1 MKVLLCHNYY
11 QHAGGEDEVFAA
23 EGALLEAHGHEVVR
37 FTRHNDDIKGMGRV
51 EVARK
56 TLWNRATYDE
66 LLSLIR
72 RERPR
77 VMHCTNTFPLIS
89 PAAYDAARAEGVAVV
104 QSLHNYR
111 LFCLNSLF
119 LRDGRA
125 CELCLGKAIP
135 WPGVLHKCYRESR
148 SASAVVAS
156 MLTYHRARGTYRN
169 KVDVYIALTEFARR
183 KFEEGGF
190 DPGQIVV
197 KPNFLSTDPGLGQ
210 GKGGYAV
217 FVGRLSTEKG
227 VEPLV
232 NAWTQHDVG
241 VPLKVIGDGP
251 QAEPVRQAAA
261 AGKLEWLG
269 RRPLTEVLE
278 VIGDAAFLILPSI
291 CYETFGRTIIEA
303 YSRGTPVIVS
313 RQGAIAELVVDGRTG
328 LLFEP
333 GNAEDLAA
341 KVRQLGSDPALRERM
356 RQDARQEFEQKYTA
370 ERNHGM
376 LMAIY
381 EQACRRQPSVVGNQ
395 LSASSPQN
403 SL

>member
-23 EGALLEAHGHEVVR
+23 EGALLEAHGHEVIR
-37 FTRHNDDIKGMGRV
+37 FTRHNDDIKGMGQL

-56 TLWNRATYDE
+56 TLWNRQTYDE
-66 LLSLIR
+66 LRALIR
-72 RERPR
+72 REQPR

-89 PAAYDAARAEGVAVV
+89 PAAYDAARAEGVAVI

-111 LFCLNSLF
+111 LLCLNSLF

-125 CELCLGKAIP
+125 CEDCLGKAVP
-135 WPGVLHKCYRESR
+135 WPGVLHKCYRENR

-183 KFEEGGF
+183 KFLEAGF
-190 DPGQIVV
+190 KSEQIVV
-197 KPNFLSTDPGLGQ
+197 KPNFLSTDPGMGQ
-210 GKGGYAV
+210 GRGGYAV

-227 VEPLV
+227 VTPLL
-232 NAWTQHDVG
+232 NAWTRG
-241 VPLKVIGDGP
+241 PLPVPLKIIGDGP
-251 QAEPVRQAAA
+251 MAEQVRQAAA
-261 AGKLEWLG
+261 GGAIEWLG
-269 RRPLTEVLE
+269 RRPLDEVLR

-313 RQGAIAELVVDGRTG
+313 RQGALAELVDDGRTG

-341 KVRQLGSDPALRERM
+341 RVRQLGSDPALLERM
-356 RQDARQEFEQKYTA
+356 RQEARQEFEQKYTA
-370 ERNHGM
+370 ERNYGM
-376 LMAIY
+376 LMGIY
-381 EQACRRQPSVVGNQ
+381 EQACHQPVAVDKVRMTSD
-395 LSASSPQN
+395 ASG
-403 SL
+403 